1 MNSILDDQNS
11 SIDIM
16 KMPEIMST
24 TTTTIEDMDIT
35 TDEKHRLNNLISK

>member
-11 SIDIM
+11 SIDII
-16 KMPEIMST
+16 KMSEIMS